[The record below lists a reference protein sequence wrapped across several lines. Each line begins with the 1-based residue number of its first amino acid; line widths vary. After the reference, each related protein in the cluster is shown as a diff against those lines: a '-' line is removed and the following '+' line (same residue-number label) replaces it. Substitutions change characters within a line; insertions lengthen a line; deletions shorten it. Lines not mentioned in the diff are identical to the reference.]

1 MKDFIALL
9 GQASA
14 LAVNRAL
21 TQAEQQ
27 ALSMGNVLAEQFI
40 EAARADELP
49 PDALMYAVALAGKA
63 GDNGDSVLRGF
74 LQRITAEVAQP

>member
-1 MKDFIALL
+1 MRHQLHGQFFELGAHRVDLL
-9 GQASA
+9 GDDA
-14 LAVNRAL
+14 
-21 TQAEQQ
+21 AEP
-27 ALSMGNVLAEQFI
+27 SGHG
-40 EAARADELP
+40 RADELP